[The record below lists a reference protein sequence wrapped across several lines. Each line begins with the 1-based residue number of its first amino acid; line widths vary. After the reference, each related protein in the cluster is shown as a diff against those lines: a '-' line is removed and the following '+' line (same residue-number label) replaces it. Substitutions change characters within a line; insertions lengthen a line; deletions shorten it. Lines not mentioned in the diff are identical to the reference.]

1 MTVMS
6 DKEKIKELLRPIKP
20 NSEPQNNSEKVPP
33 YPLSISELREIL
45 GLTIK
50 SDDANKI
57 VTFLV
62 MLSAYS
68 EDSQMNQSFQAPSSS
83 GKSYIPLEIAELF
96 PPEDIIQLSY
106 ASPTAFFHD
115 KAAYDESKKIYSI
128 DLERKILIFLDMPH
142 YSLLQHLRP
151 LLSHDQKIIKMKITD
166 RSQKSGLK
174 TKNIHIK
181 GYPSVIFCS
190 ANQKMDEQELTR
202 FILLSPETTS
212 EKIRQSIYERIKKES
227 DKKSYLSI
235 LESNPARQM
244 LKKRIAAIR
253 GENMQSIDIERP
265 EFIHKIFF
273 ENHKILKPR
282 HSRDIGKIISII
294 KSLALLN
301 LWNRKRTDSTLYAN
315 ESDIRDAFSVWA
327 TIGDAQELSISPY
340 IYSVYKEVIL
350 PAWIDKKKEGLSRQ
364 DIQKAYYKVYGRP
377 VASWV
382 LRQEILPAIENSGLI
397 IQEPDSQDKRKMLVY
412 PQEAGQDAL
421 TISPEQK
428 EGAGQDALTISQPQ
442 NNSERVPPCFYEK
455 PDKEQTKQEDME
467 FSENSESFTLSPK
480 TEISEKDSE
489 KGNGCGF
496 TLPKCGKHDMRLHP
510 DRSLKAWCQV
520 NKQFCPQGH

>member
-1 MTVMS
+1 MQTLES
-6 DKEKIKELLRPIKP
+6 PLSKEATEELLRRPIEKKIK
-20 NSEPQNNSEKVPP
+20 NNSESILPC
-33 YPLSISELREIL
+33 PLSISELQEIL

-96 PPEDIIQLSY
+96 PTEDIMQLSY

-151 LLSHDQKIIKMKITD
+151 LLSHDQKVIKMKITD

-212 EKIRQSIYERIKKES
+212 EKIRQSIYERVKKES
-227 DKKSYLSI
+227 DKKSYLSH
-235 LESNPARQM
+235 LESNPDRQM
-244 LKKRIAAIR
+244 LKERIKAIK
-253 GENMQSIDIERP
+253 GEGIESIDIEKP
-265 EFIHKIFF
+265 ELIQKIFF
-273 ENHKILKPR
+273 QNHKILKPR

-294 KSLALLN
+294 KALALLN
-301 LWNRKRTDSTLYAN
+301 LWNHKLTDSTLYAN
-315 ESDIRDAFSVWA
+315 ENDIRDAFSVWA

-350 PAWIDKKKEGLSRQ
+350 PAWLDKNKEGLSRQ

-377 VASWV
+377 VASWI

-412 PQEAGQDAL
+412 PQDAL
-421 TISPEQK
+421 TISPEQN
-428 EGAGQDALTISQPQ
+428 ADVGQDALTISSEA
-442 NNSERVPPCFYEK
+442 NNSERVLYVNTVFDTLEETMEGVLNDVKASIKQGQWDEVELKSNIERLVETGLLRYK
-455 PDKEQTKQEDME
+455 TKG
-467 FSENSESFTLSPK
+467 T
-480 TEISEKDSE
+480 
-489 KGNGCGF
+489 G
-496 TLPKCGKHDMRLHP
+496 HD
-510 DRSLKAWCQV
+510 V
-520 NKQFCPQGH
+520 

>member
-1 MTVMS
+1 MTIVS
-6 DKEKIKELLRPIKP
+6 DKTEIKELLKPIKP
-20 NSEPQNNSEKVPP
+20 KPEPERNSERVPP

-50 SDDANKI
+50 ADDANKI

-151 LLSHDQKIIKMKITD
+151 LLSHDQKVIKMKITD

-174 TKNIHIK
+174 TKNIHIL
-181 GYPSVIFCS
+181 GFPSVVFCS

-212 EKIRQSIYERIKKES
+212 EKIRQSIYERVKKES
-227 DKKSYLSI
+227 DKKSYLSL
-235 LESNPARQM
+235 LESNPSRQM
-244 LKKRIAAIR
+244 LKKRIAAIK
-253 GENMQSIDIERP
+253 NANIQSIDIEKP
-265 EFIHKIFF
+265 ELIQKMFF
-273 ENHKILKPR
+273 QNHKILKPR

-294 KSLALLN
+294 KALALLN
-301 LWNRKRTDSTLYAN
+301 LWNRKRTGVTLYAS
-315 ESDIRDAFSVWA
+315 EDDIGNAFSVWA

-350 PAWIDKKKEGLSRQ
+350 PAWLDKKKEGLSRQ
-364 DIQKAYYKVYGRP
+364 DIQKAYYKMYGRP
-377 VASWV
+377 VASWI

-412 PQEAGQDAL
+412 PQDALTISPGAGQDAL
-421 TISPEQK
+421 TISPEQ
-428 EGAGQDALTISQPQ
+428 
-442 NNSERVPPCFYEK
+442 NNSERVPPCFSEK
-455 PDKEQTKQEDME
+455 TEKEQVNQGDMQKV
-467 FSENSESFTLSPK
+467 ENVQVSTLS
-480 TEISEKDSE
+480 TEIKNSVGENTVLQCEKRIRE
-489 KGNGCGF
+489 CN
-496 TLPKCGKHDMRLHP
+496 LYDMKLDPTSRA
-510 DRSLKAWCQV
+510 LKAFCL
-520 NKQFCPQGH
+520 KQKEFCPQGH